1 MSQKV
6 QMYDADMWARESA
19 YTWANAVTLARTVV
33 GVVLFAIAS
42 SVPGTTIRLVG
53 LAVYWIGDMLD
64 GWLARRLNQETRLGA
79 QMDII
84 ADRLLMAF
92 FYVSYVVWHPDVAVP
107 IALFLIQF
115 MLVDQYLSLQF
126 LRYPLLSPNYFYLV
140 DALIWRL
147 NWSPLAKLF
156 NTGMT
161 TVLLMIAPSLVM
173 FPVVGLLSIKIY
185 SAVRLYR
192 LSRRDHLPGGAA
204 WRAGEGERLPVRLNC
219 DEHDRS
225 GR

>member
-1 MSQKV
+1 MNQKV
-6 QMYDADMWARESA
+6 QMYDADMWARESV
-19 YTWANAVTLARTVV
+19 YTWANAVTLARTVI
-33 GVVLFAIAS
+33 GVALFAIAS
-42 SVPGTTIRLVG
+42 SVPGATLRLIG

-92 FYVSYVVWHPDVAVP
+92 FYISYAIWRPDAVVP

-126 LRYPLLSPNYFYLV
+126 LRYPLLSPNYFYRV
-140 DALIWRL
+140 DPLIWRL

-161 TVLLMIAPSLVM
+161 TVVLLIAPSLVI
-173 FPVVGLLSIKIY
+173 FPVVGLLLIKIY
-185 SAVRLYR
+185 SAARLYR
-192 LSRRDHLPGGAA
+192 LSRGAHLPGGAA
-204 WRAGEGERLPVRLNC
+204 RLAGEGERLSGRLNC